1 MHDPISEVGDWLKRV
16 VLGYD
21 RYHAVP
27 GNSEAMRTF
36 REDLIRNWYKVLR
49 HRGQKRRINWQ
60 AFSPIVRFWIPT
72 LKVMHPHPNERFYAK
87 HPR

>member
-1 MHDPISEVGDWLKRV
+1 
-16 VLGYD
+16 
-21 RYHAVP
+21 
-27 GNSEAMRTF
+27 MRTF

-49 HRGQKRRINWQ
+49 RRGQKRRINLKV
-60 AFSPIVRFWIPT
+60 FSPIVRLWIPT